1 MTGKF
6 DPKAIFS
13 TPIVAKSGEL
23 DSRLK
28 RVVGVDDLIS
38 NLTEDLNFIF
48 QPNLASKWSDSI
60 YKKQIPLV
68 QILEDFIPLIIFEG
82 DVGTGKTEVAETIG
96 SSVAFKHK
104 YEVQTLK
111 MSTQVRGSGFVGEMT
126 TLLSQ
131 AFDHVKSM
139 AQKAGVPTLLI
150 IDEADSLLTSRAAS
164 GQHHEDKAGVNTI
177 IQHLDSMKKSK
188 LPIAV
193 IAISNRSGA
202 LDPALKRRSTAVFTF
217 ERPTEIQRKELFKR
231 FLDGMDFNDKDFSIL
246 AKASSEK
253 KIAGKGELSQFSYAD
268 LTLRFLLPELRH
280 AVGANRKI
288 TIESL
293 TNRLNNLEPSP
304 SLFE

>member
-13 TPIVAKSGEL
+13 TPVVAKASEL
-23 DSRLK
+23 DPRLK
-28 RVVGVDDLIS
+28 RIVGLDQLIDT
-38 NLTEDLNFIF
+38 LTHDLNFIF
-48 QPNLASKWSDSI
+48 QPNLASKWSQSV
-60 YKKQIPLV
+60 YRKQIPLI

-96 SSVAFKHK
+96 SSVAFKYK

-111 MSTQVRGSGFVGEMT
+111 MSTQVRGSGYVGEMT

-131 AFDHVKSM
+131 AFDHVKNT

-150 IDEADSLLTSRAAS
+150 IDEADSLLTSRVAS

-202 LDPALKRRSTAVFTF
+202 LDPALKRRSTAVFKF
-217 ERPTEIQRKELFKR
+217 ERPDEVQRKELFTR
-231 FLDGMDFNDKDFSIL
+231 FLEGMDFTEKDFSSL
-246 AKASSEK
+246 AKSSAEK
-253 KIAGKGELSQFSYAD
+253 KINGKGDAARFSYAD
-268 LTLRFLLPELRH
+268 LTLRFLLPELRF
-280 AVGANRKI
+280 AVGSNQKI
-288 TIESL
+288 TIGSL
-293 TNRLNNLEPSP
+293 SKRLSELDPSP
-304 SLFE
+304 SLIE